1 MFFLPFSWENHPSS
15 STNQPTQGTS
25 WWRWPRC
32 WDLTWHHSNTRRA
45 ELVSLV
51 PKIRDFFII
60 YSFYL
65 YQYLRV
71 GGWFQLSTH
80 LQKYAQLS
88 NLDHETPRIGVTK
101 TKYLSCHHL
110 EWAWYGYTSIYQP
123 PNLTRHIDMSK
134 WRLRHSI
141 VKPSLP
147 ELHGTS
153 FFWKLPSFGN
163 LPQKS
168 FKRSSINKTLENKH
182 LIIPSG
188 LYHLNPH

>member
-1 MFFLPFSWENHPSS
+1 MGKSPIVINQ
-15 STNQPTQGTS
+15 STNPRHFLVTLATMLGSNLAPLKHSES
-25 WWRWPRC
+25 WAC
-32 WDLTWHHSNTRRA
+32 FLGSKNSGF
-45 ELVSLV
+45 L
-51 PKIRDFFII
+51 FII